1 MRDYLQI
8 DFGEGGSPGS
18 ISVVVFISL
27 GIFFFLGFINHWNL
41 TLMEIK

>member
-18 ISVVVFISL
+18 ISVVFISL